1 MRKKKTE
8 VKTTMKTTLLL
19 STACLF
25 CCASVTWADTCGE
38 EARSILH
45 STYPSFSF
53 ETVGSTPIDD
63 LCEVVSEKNTIYF
76 APETGHL
83 IFGEIWSKDG
93 RNITAEEQEKRISR
107 SLDSL
112 PLSKAVKIGSGS
124 NTVIEITD
132 PDCPYCRKGSEFFA
146 GRSDVTRYIFF
157 MPLDQMHPGA
167 ARKAEFIL
175 TAKDQAKAYEQ
186 VMSGTYDQSPLPEFT
201 PAGELAEH
209 RKIAAGL
216 RIGSTPRYWINGQP
230 VSGFNP
236 AQIEDI
242 LSNTG
247 REKAGDH

>member
-8 VKTTMKTTLLL
+8 VNTTMKKTLLL
-19 STACLF
+19 STVCLF
-25 CCASVTWADTCGE
+25 CCASLTWAATCE
-38 EARSILH
+38 DEALSILQN
-45 STYPSFSF
+45 TYPSFSF
-53 ETVGSTPIDD
+53 ETVGPTPIDD

-76 APETGHL
+76 APKTGHL

-93 RNITAEEQEKRISR
+93 RNITAEEQEKRITL
-107 SLDSL
+107 SLDAL
-112 PLSKAVKIGSGS
+112 PLSRAVKIGNGI

-175 TAKDQAKAYEQ
+175 AAKDRAKAYEQ
-186 VMSGTYDQSPLPEFT
+186 VMSGIYDHSPLPEFT
-201 PAGELAEH
+201 SSGMLNEH

-216 RIGSTPRYWINGQP
+216 RISSTPRYWINGQP

-236 AQIEDI
+236 AQIEEI

>member
-8 VKTTMKTTLLL
+8 ETTMKKNLLL

-25 CCASVTWADTCGE
+25 CCASLTRAATCE
-38 EARSILH
+38 DEARSILQN
-45 STYPSFSF
+45 TYPSFSF
-53 ETVGSTPIDD
+53 ETVAPTPIDD

-76 APETGHL
+76 APKTGHL

-93 RNITAEEQEKRISR
+93 RNITAEEQEKRITQ
-107 SLDSL
+107 SLDAL
-112 PLSKAVKIGSGS
+112 PLSKAVKIGSGF

-175 TAKDQAKAYEQ
+175 AAKDQAKAYEQ
-186 VMSGTYDQSPLPEFT
+186 VMSGAFDFSPLPEFT
-201 PAGELAEH
+201 PAGLLDEH

-216 RIGSTPRYWINGQP
+216 RISSTPRYWINGQP
-230 VSGFNP
+230 VSGFHP

-242 LSNTG
+242 LSNTS